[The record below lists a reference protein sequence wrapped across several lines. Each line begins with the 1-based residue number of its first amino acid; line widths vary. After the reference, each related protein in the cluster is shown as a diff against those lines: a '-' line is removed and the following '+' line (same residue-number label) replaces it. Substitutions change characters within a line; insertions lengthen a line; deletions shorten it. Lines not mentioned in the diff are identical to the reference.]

1 MAVLA
6 QVLTQGAER
15 VVVDKTGLSG
25 TYALELDYRP
35 TSASVDSTDSE
46 ALPTLPTA
54 LEEQLGL
61 RLVSDRAQ
69 VPTLIIDRISR
80 LTPD

>member
-6 QVLTQGAER
+6 QVLTPGAER
-15 VVVDKTGLSG
+15 VVVDRTGLGG
-25 TYALELDYRP
+25 TYAVELNYRP
-35 TSASVDSTDSE
+35 NSASVDSTDSE
-46 ALPTLPTA
+46 ALPALFTA

-61 RLVSDRAQ
+61 RLVADRAAL
-69 VPTLIIDRISR
+69 PTLVIDRISR